1 MLDQNVTFA
10 NSTIEDII
18 IDHTVNSS
26 LPAPPTPLSYL
37 LSFLNSLDTTQ
48 LLYQPHCPGWVP
60 LHHVCFQAAHALL
73 LLSSF
78 VPGSS
83 SGFLFL
89 RVAQATAFSL
99 LTGWGW
105 AVACGLDITVWSA
118 LIAFVHI
125 SLVLRSIWVWRSSRL
140 SKDME
145 HVYTQLFQP
154 LKVTRDQFKTLLNAK
169 KDVRKLSTKEM
180 IIEEK
185 VSRVDSLSLVLE
197 GRLVV
202 SQAGR
207 VLHLVTPNQ
216 FLDSPEWFGVTTDEY
231 FQVSVTA
238 IEECTILVW
247 HRDKVRLQTMGDK
260 HLQAVLDQ
268 VVARDVVRKLMQ
280 VQNIAEELQL
290 NKNNVTTEDNLSIG
304 DDREDYDDKKPMIP
318 KDGSKD
324 GSLMSTIIGGDL
336 SNWRLGNIR
345 ETDDETIV

>member
-26 LPAPPTPLSYL
+26 LPAPPTPLTYL

-154 LKVTRDQFKTLLNAK
+154 LKVTRDQFKVSLTNVQVGCQYELLPRHCWMQRRMSGSFRRKRWLLRRKCQESIPCPWCLKEGRPLHIWGCHFKNNA
-169 KDVRKLSTKEM
+169 D
-180 IIEEK
+180 
-185 VSRVDSLSLVLE
+185 
-197 GRLVV
+197 RLVV

-280 VQNIAEELQL
+280 VE
-290 NKNNVTTEDNLSIG
+290 
-304 DDREDYDDKKPMIP
+304 
-318 KDGSKD
+318 
-324 GSLMSTIIGGDL
+324 
-336 SNWRLGNIR
+336 
-345 ETDDETIV
+345 